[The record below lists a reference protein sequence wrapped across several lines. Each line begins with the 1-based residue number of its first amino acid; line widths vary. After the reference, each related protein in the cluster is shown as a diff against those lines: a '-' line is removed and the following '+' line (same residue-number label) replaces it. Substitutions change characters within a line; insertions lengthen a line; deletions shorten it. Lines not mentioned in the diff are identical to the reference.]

1 MNRRATTPPLKNGAG
16 YVTVI
21 SLTRFLSTILDQP
34 RGRRLLSRGHFNVD
48 RKLVET
54 WASIEELPPK
64 G

>member
-16 YVTVI
+16 CVPVI
-21 SLTRFLSTILDQP
+21 SLTRFLSAVLDQP
-34 RGRRLLSRGHFNVD
+34 HGRRLLSRGHFNVD

-54 WASIEELPPK
+54 WARIEELPPK